1 MHLNKC
7 KGDHGR
13 RDSHL
18 ETRKDSLAAR
28 LRAGDR
34 QAAEDFVDR
43 YYEQIYLFMRRLGC
57 GQAISEDLTQECFL
71 SAWQHIGQLK
81 DDTALNSWLYRIAG
95 NASRMYWRRRKG
107 KAVVSLEDFE
117 VSDGNQDNRDKVEY
131 AERLGRLHKAVT
143 RLSTKFRQ
151 AIVLHYMQNL
161 SIGEA
166 AEAAGVREGTFKSRL
181 NRAIKILRKQVISDD
196 GELL

>member
-7 KGDHGR
+7 KSDHGR

-28 LRAGDR
+28 LRAGDC
-34 QAAEDFVDR
+34 QAADELVDR

-57 GQAISEDLTQECFL
+57 GRGVSEDLTQECFL

-107 KAVVSLEDFE
+107 KTAVSLEDFE
-117 VSDGNQDNRDKVEY
+117 VSDGNQDNCDKVEY

-143 RLSTKFRQ
+143 KLSIKFRQ

-181 NRAIKILRKQVISDD
+181 NRAIKTLRKQVISND
-196 GELL
+196 GEVL